1 MLAQCPGNL
10 RMHRKEVMK
19 KAVFVIF
26 ISVIK
31 MRKEEEVVVGRGNR
45 NMTNFHFNSPAF
57 AS

>member
-10 RMHRKEVMK
+10 KMHRKEVVK

-31 MRKEEEVVVGRGNR
+31 MRKEKFGVVGRGNR
-45 NMTNFHFNSPAF
+45 NVTNFHFTSPAF